1 MIELCGPGLELLG
14 SVVDVAVRRPR
25 LLLLRQR
32 LNSVT
37 CFRWGSRMSIP
48 GLKASVTTLCALL
61 LMGQALVA
69 QAGPDLP
76 DFTALVEQ
84 ASPAVVNIST
94 RQKVPD
100 NLAANE
106 GQLNVPDLEGMPPM
120 FREFFEHNF
129 PQVPRTPGG
138 GRQREAQSLG
148 SGFIISADGYV
159 LTNNHVIA
167 DADEIIVRLSDRSE
181 LEAKLIGTDP
191 RSDVALLKVEGKGL
205 PTVKLGKSEDLKVGE
220 WVLAIGS
227 PFGFDHSVTA
237 GIVSAKGRSLPNESY
252 VPFIQ
257 TDVAINPG
265 NSGGPLFNLA
275 GEVVGINSQI
285 FTRSGG
291 FMGLSFAIPM
301 SVALD
306 VADQLKSD
314 GKVSRGWLGVVIQ
327 EVSKDLAES
336 FGLDKPAG
344 ALVAQV
350 LEGGPAAQGGLQ
362 VGDVILSLDGQQIV
376 MSADLPHLVGTLKPG
391 SAAELDVVR
400 DGSRKKLKLT
410 IGALPEDDEAL
421 AQAATGVERSSNRLG
436 VKVVELTD
444 EQKRGLDLKGGVVI
458 SEVQDGPA
466 ALIGLRPGD
475 VITHLN
481 NEAIDSATTFAEVAQ
496 ALPKNRSVSMRVLR
510 QGRASFI
517 TFKLAD

>member
-1 MIELCGPGLELLG
+1 MPSLKRSFILLF
-14 SVVDVAVRRPR
+14 A
-25 LLLLRQR
+25 
-32 LNSVT
+32 
-37 CFRWGSRMSIP
+37 
-48 GLKASVTTLCALL
+48 TLML
-61 LMGQALVA
+61 GQAVSA
-69 QAGPDLP
+69 QADLP
-76 DFTALVEQ
+76 DFTQLVEE

-100 NLAANE
+100 RVASG
-106 GQLNVPDLEGMPPM
+106 GQAMPDLEGLPPM
-120 FREFFEHNF
+120 FREFFERNI
-129 PQVPRTPGG
+129 PQVPRSPG

-159 LTNNHVIA
+159 LTNNHVVA

-181 LEAKLIGTDP
+181 LEAKLIGADP
-191 RSDVALLKVEGKGL
+191 RSDVALLKVEGENL

-237 GIVSAKGRSLPNESY
+237 GIVSAKGRTLPNESY

-301 SVALD
+301 SVAMD

-327 EVSKDLAES
+327 EVNKDLAES

-350 LEGGPAAQGGLQ
+350 LDDGPAAKGGLQ
-362 VGDVILSLDGQQIV
+362 VGDVILALDGKSII
-376 MSADLPHLVGTLKPG
+376 MSGDLPHLVGSMKPG
-391 SAAELDVVR
+391 SKAVLDVVR
-400 DGSRKKLKLT
+400 DGSRKKLTLT
-410 IGALPEDDEAL
+410 IGALPEDGDAIASTPAGGGEA
-421 AQAATGVERSSNRLG
+421 ASNRLG
-436 VKVVELTD
+436 VKVAELTD
-444 EQKRGLDLKGGVVI
+444 EQKKSLDLKGGVVI
-458 SEVQDGPA
+458 SEVLDGPA

-475 VITHLN
+475 VVTHLN
-481 NEAIDSATTFAEVAQ
+481 NQAIGSAKTFTEVAQ
-496 ALPKNRSVSMRVLR
+496 SLPKNRSVSMRVLR

-517 TFKLAD
+517 TFKLAE

>member
-1 MIELCGPGLELLG
+1 MP
-14 SVVDVAVRRPR
+14 S
-25 LLLLRQR
+25 LRSS
-32 LNSVT
+32 LS
-37 CFRWGSRMSIP
+37 G
-48 GLKASVTTLCALL
+48 LCALL
-61 LMGQALVA
+61 LLGQVSLARA
-69 QAGPDLP
+69 ELP
-76 DFTALVEQ
+76 EFTELVEE

-94 RQKVPD
+94 RQ
-100 NLAANE
+100 NLPQREVAMQ
-106 GQLNVPDLEGMPPM
+106 GQIPDLEGLPPM
-120 FREFFEHNF
+120 FREFFERSI
-129 PQVPRTPGG
+129 PQMPRAPG

-159 LTNNHVIA
+159 LTNNHVVA

-181 LEAKLIGTDP
+181 LEAKLIGADP
-191 RSDVALLKVEGKGL
+191 RTDVALLKVEGKGL
-205 PTVKLGKSEDLKVGE
+205 PTVKLGKSDELKVGS

-237 GIVSAKGRSLPNESY
+237 GIVSAKGRSLPNENY

-265 NSGGPLFNLA
+265 NSGGPLFNLD

-291 FMGLSFAIPM
+291 FMGLSFAIPI
-301 SVALD
+301 D
-306 VADQLKSD
+306 VAMDVANQLKAE

-327 EVSKDLAES
+327 EVNKDLAES

-350 LEGGPAAQGGLQ
+350 LEDGPAAKGGLQ
-362 VGDVILSLDGQQIV
+362 VGDVILSLNGQPIV
-376 MSADLPHLVGTLKPG
+376 MSADLPHLVGALKPG
-391 SAAELDVVR
+391 AKAELEVVR
-400 DGSRKKLKLT
+400 EGERQRIELAV
-410 IGALPEDDEAL
+410 GALPEEGDEVAVGE
-421 AQAATGVERSSNRLG
+421 TEGVERNSNRLG
-436 VKVVELTD
+436 VAVAELTA
-444 EQKRGLDLKGGVVI
+444 EQKKALDLRGGVVI
-458 SEVQDGPA
+458 KEVQNGPA

-481 NEAIDSATTFAEVAQ
+481 NQAIASAKQFTDVAKS
-496 ALPKNRSVSMRVLR
+496 LPVNRSVSMRVLR

-517 TFKLAD
+517 TFKLAE

>member
-1 MIELCGPGLELLG
+1 
-14 SVVDVAVRRPR
+14 
-25 LLLLRQR
+25 
-32 LNSVT
+32 
-37 CFRWGSRMSIP
+37 MSKP
-48 GLKASVTTLCALL
+48 ALKSTFTAIFALL
-61 LMGQALVA
+61 LMGQALLA
-69 QAGPDLP
+69 QASLP
-76 DFTALVEQ
+76 DFTELVEQ

-94 RQKVPD
+94 RQKLPERPV
-100 NLAANE
+100 AGA
-106 GQLNVPDLEGMPPM
+106 GQLNVPDLEGLPPM
-120 FREFFEHNF
+120 FREFFERNI

-167 DADEIIVRLSDRSE
+167 DADEIIVRLADRSE

-205 PTVKLGKSEDLKVGE
+205 PTVKLGKSEELKVGE

-301 SVALD
+301 SVAMD
-306 VADQLKSD
+306 VADQLKAD

-327 EVSKDLAES
+327 EVNKDLAES

-350 LEGGPAAQGGLQ
+350 LEQGPAAKGGLQ
-362 VGDVILSLDGQQIV
+362 VGDVILNLDGKPII
-376 MSADLPHLVGTLKPG
+376 MSADLPHLVGALKPG
-391 SAAELDVVR
+391 TRAELDVVR
-400 DGSRKKLKLT
+400 DGARKKLQLT
-410 IGALPEDDEAL
+410 IGALPEDGEPL
-421 AQAATGVERSSNRLG
+421 AGNTASGVERSSNRLG
-436 VKVVELTD
+436 VKVVELTA
-444 EQKRGLDLKGGVVI
+444 EQKKSLDLNGGVVI
-458 SEVQDGPA
+458 SEVLEGPA

-481 NEAIDSATTFAEVAQ
+481 NQAINSAKTFTEVAQ